1 MAAQCAIRLCLFLAL
16 SFPAGRTMAE
26 EMSATPT
33 GKPVI
38 AVADFTA
45 NNAPLGDAAVVSEMV
60 RVAVFRGGN
69 YSVVE
74 KKSMDAL
81 LAEQAFQQT
90 GCTTEECAVKMGR
103 LLNVKIMLMGTYS
116 VFEGVRMVTARI
128 VDVETGQ
135 IEGNEVEKGFEA
147 GDIDAAAGRLVARL
161 LKAPNA
167 RVQPKWLGAKEA
179 PAVEAEAA
187 TVKSGNGCIGMLKS
201 CCGVVGM
208 AALVALVL

>member
-1 MAAQCAIRLCLFLAL
+1 MMKLSGFICLFISVLFAVPSMAVEL
-16 SFPAGRTMAE
+16 TGTPA
-26 EMSATPT
+26 

-45 NNAPLGDAAVVSEMV
+45 NNTIPGDAAVISEMV

-74 KKSMDAL
+74 KKSMDAV

-90 GCTTEECAVKMGR
+90 GCTSEECAVKMGR
-103 LLNVKIMLMGTYS
+103 LLNVKKMVMGTYG
-116 VFEGVRMVTARI
+116 VFEGVRIITARM

-135 IEGNEVEKGFEA
+135 IEANEVEKGFTA
-147 GDIDAAAGRLVARL
+147 SDIDAAAGKLVARL

-167 RVQPKWLGAKEA
+167 KVQPKWLGMQESPAGA
-179 PAVEAEAA
+179 PVQRRSNSCLE
-187 TVKSGNGCIGMLKS
+187 MLGA
-201 CCGVVGM
+201 CCGTAG
-208 AALVALVL
+208 LILIIGLLI

>member
-1 MAAQCAIRLCLFLAL
+1 MTRAWLAFLLVPAL
-16 SFPAGRTMAE
+16 TAGTSFSGEPA
-26 EMSATPT
+26 T

-38 AVADFTA
+38 AVADFSA
-45 NNAPLGDAAVVSEMV
+45 NNAPAGDAAVVSEMV

-74 KKSMDAL
+74 KKSMDAV

-103 LLNVKIMLMGTYS
+103 LLNVQKMVMGTYS
-116 VFEGVRMVTARI
+116 VFEGVRMMTARM

-135 IEGNEVEKGFEA
+135 IEANEVEKGFA
-147 GDIDAAAGRLVARL
+147 AADIDAAAGRLVARL

-167 RVQPKWLGAKEA
+167 RVQPKWLGPQEA
-179 PAVEAEAA
+179 PAAA
-187 TVKSGNGCIGMLKS
+187 AAPATPKNGCLEILKS
-201 CCGVVGM
+201 CCGAVGM
-208 AALVALVL
+208 AALIGLLI